1 MKKANENALLKFT
14 EKFDR
19 ELVRLLSSD
28 LKMIKNSKTSFF
40 NKDNNNNNNTLLVA

>member
-1 MKKANENALLKFT
+1 MKKANENALLKVT

-28 LKMIKNSKTSFF
+28 LKSIKTSRRNIF
-40 NKDNNNNNNTLLVA
+40 NKDNNNNNTLLVA

>member
-28 LKMIKNSKTSFF
+28 LKTIKSSKANIF
-40 NKDNNNNNNTLLVA
+40 NKDNNNNNTLLVA